1 MNVLVTGAA
10 GFIGANLVMRLLKTE
25 EDINIVGFDSLND
38 YYDES
43 LKEYRLK
50 QIVEL
55 AKVPELVERPL
66 YFLSAFRQA
75 QRPWLILLSL
85 SDGILSVK
93 HRNSHLCY
101 QDRQG

>member
-1 MNVLVTGAA
+1 MNVFVTGAA

-25 EDINIVGFDSLND
+25 KDINIVGLDSLNN

-55 AKVPELVERPL
+55 AKVPELVEGPTISHWTFIKGNL
-66 YFLSAFRQA
+66 ADKA
-75 QRPWLILLSL
+75 LIDSL
-85 SDGILSVK
+85 TYPK
-93 HRNSHLCY
+93 
-101 QDRQG
+101 